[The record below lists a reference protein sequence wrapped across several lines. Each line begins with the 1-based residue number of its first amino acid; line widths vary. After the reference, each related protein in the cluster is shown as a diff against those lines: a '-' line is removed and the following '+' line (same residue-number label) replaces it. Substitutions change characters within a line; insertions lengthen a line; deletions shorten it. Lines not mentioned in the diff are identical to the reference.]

1 MFRRY
6 KETEVDMVEKVADAI
21 LKHLVAGGESIKDIG
36 DGLIKIDGCV
46 DLYDVA
52 RAAIDAMRESTDA
65 MDDAGEKAIYDLPRH
80 IAVMAYEVMI
90 DAAIKEHEG
99 SGR

>member
-1 MFRRY
+1 MEMESMIERV
-6 KETEVDMVEKVADAI
+6 VDEI

-36 DGLIKIDGCV
+36 DGLVKIDGCV
-46 DLYDVA
+46 DLYEVA
-52 RAAIDAMRESTDA
+52 RVAIGAMRESTDA

-90 DAAIKEHEG
+90 EAALKEHEG
-99 SGR
+99 QS